1 MKNFGIIL
9 IVIGALMMAI
19 TGFNYV
25 TKKEVLDLGKV
36 SVNKSENH
44 PVRWSP
50 IVGGVLLIGGLAL
63 VLTNNRRKVF

>member
-9 IVIGALMMAI
+9 IVVGALMMAI

-25 TKKEVLDLGKV
+25 TKKEVVDLGKV
-36 SVNKSENH
+36 EINKSENH

-50 IVGGVLLIGGLAL
+50 IVGGVLLIGGL
-63 VLTNNRRKVF
+63 VLILTTNRRKVF